1 MSGFP
6 TRTAGYLRFL
16 AWVLAVTAVVALI
29 GYLPTRRLAGD
40 GALPALFA
48 GCVIGVLASALGG
61 VPVALSQGKPPAKR
75 LPAVMGAMLL
85 RLAAA
90 VALGSAAALSGRFP
104 QNPLLLWITISYVV
118 LLIVDT
124 RYAVGGQGN
133 NAVKKSEE
141 SEERMS

>member
-1 MSGFP
+1 MTGFP

-16 AWVLAVTAVVALI
+16 AWVLAVTVAVALL
-29 GYLPTRRLAGD
+29 GVLPTRRMAGD

-61 VPVALSQGKPPAKR
+61 VPIALSQGKPPAER
-75 LPAVMGAMLL
+75 LSSVLFAMLV

-90 VALGSAAALSGRFP
+90 VALGSIAALSGRFP
-104 QNPLLLWITISYVV
+104 QNPLLLWIVISYVV

-124 RYAVGGQGN
+124 LYAVGGQGN
-133 NAVKKSEE
+133 NAKTRRNA
-141 SEERMS
+141 ER

>member
-16 AWVLAVTAVVALI
+16 AWVLAVTAAVALL
-29 GYLPTRRLAGD
+29 GYLPTRRMAGD

-48 GCVIGVLASALGG
+48 GCAIGVLASALGG
-61 VPVALSQGKPPAKR
+61 VPIALSQGKPPAER
-75 LPAVMGAMLL
+75 LSSVLFAMLV

-90 VALGSAAALSGRFP
+90 VALGSLAALSGRFP

-118 LLIVDT
+118 LLVVDT
-124 RYAVGGQGN
+124 RYAVVGGKGTGN
-133 NAVKKSEE
+133 NGK
-141 SEERMS
+141 R